1 MKARGPTRR
10 LPGASRTKE
19 EIWIDGMVEEAK
31 GKCLF
36 CHILGSPD
44 GASQSAQFKGANS
57 NTQVSESRTLFP
69 TVEKTA
75 IPERWLPF
83 STFDHK
89 AHSILTCVACHEAAP
104 HSKETKDVL
113 LPSIGSCRNCHF
125 EPGGARAQCLT
136 CHVYHDKSQAKKP
149 GDHLYSIE
157 EFKTGLRT
165 TR

>member
-1 MKARGPTRR
+1 
-10 LPGASRTKE
+10 
-19 EIWIDGMVEEAK
+19 MVEEAK

-113 LPSIGSCRNCHF
+113 LPSIGSCRNCHLSRAERKPNVSHVTSITISPRRRSLAIICIRSKSLRLGY
-125 EPGGARAQCLT
+125 EPRDREG
-136 CHVYHDKSQAKKP
+136 
-149 GDHLYSIE
+149 
-157 EFKTGLRT
+157 
-165 TR
+165 